1 MTSNVPRGPRAT
13 ATFFG
18 GVVPAS
24 ACEEEL
30 SFGIGLA
37 LGGAG
42 LVLQHGGYNGLM
54 EQAARGAAT
63 VGGQVV
69 AVTLNDVDWGEF
81 NPYVT
86 DTIRLPTMGDRL
98 HRFLDNTDLVVAM
111 GGGVGTL
118 HELTAA
124 LWYAGNIRAVPVWL
138 AGETALRLSSFLKT
152 ERWLFESPTRPLGFL
167 REIPDLAT
175 FERELSALLE
185 DGDGQGSLDPAVARW
200 RR

>member
-1 MTSNVPRGPRAT
+1 MANAAHRTRT

-24 ACEEEL
+24 DQEEEL
-30 SFGIGLA
+30 AYGIGLA
-37 LGGAG
+37 LGDAG
-42 LVLQHGGYNGLM
+42 LVVQHGGYNGLM
-54 EQAARGAAT
+54 EQAARGAAARD
-63 VGGQVV
+63 GQVV
-69 AVTLNDVDWGEF
+69 AVTLTNVDWGEF

-86 DTIRLPTMGDRL
+86 ESVRLSTMGERF

-138 AGETALRLSSFLKT
+138 AGETALRLLAFLKA

-175 FERELSALLE
+175 FERELSVLL
-185 DGDGQGSLDPAVARW
+185 DSRDRRGDLDSVIARG

>member
-1 MTSNVPRGPRAT
+1 MTSNLPRGPRAM

-24 ACEEEL
+24 AREEEL
-30 SFGIGLA
+30 SYGIGLA

-69 AVTLNDVDWGEF
+69 AVTLTDVDWGEF

-86 DTIRLPTMGDRL
+86 DAIRLPTMGDRL

-185 DGDGQGSLDPAVARW
+185 DGDGQGSLDPAVARE